1 MKVNGALVLFKSG
14 SILQKREK
22 TFNESFIT
30 STEFK
35 GGILRKPE
43 PPSGLKHNSTFES
56 VLMTWMNLEPIIQ
69 SEVNQKE
76 RNKYRVLMHIY
87 MESRKMALM
96 N

>member
-1 MKVNGALVLFKSG
+1 MFKSG
-14 SILQKREK
+14 SILQKSEK

-35 GGILRKPE
+35 GGLLRKPE
-43 PPSGLKHNSTFES
+43 PPRGLKHNSTFES
-56 VLMTWMNLEPIIQ
+56 VLMTWMNLQPIIQ

-76 RNKYRVLMHIY
+76 GNKYHVLTHIY
-87 MESRKMALM
+87 MEPGKMAPM